1 MRGEIIYNVPIFPL
15 NTVLFPNMPLP
26 LHIFEQR
33 YRAMVE
39 DLRHGDNRFCV
50 ALIREGQ
57 EVGGYAEPFDVAC
70 LAELVH
76 VQLLQDGRYFVV
88 AVGIERVRI
97 VSTNSSEKPYLTGS
111 LEMWPDKT
119 DEVAPAIMDRASKL
133 FLQYMNYITK
143 MSGQSDEHIEVPN
156 EPDLLSYV
164 LASSLQID
172 PEARQHLL
180 ELPGSEERLS
190 AELGMLQTELP
201 ILRAFMSSP
210 QPPNAG
216 FGQFS
221 AN

>member
-1 MRGEIIYNVPIFPL
+1 MRGEIVYNVPIFPL

-33 YRAMVE
+33 YRTMVE
-39 DLRHGDNRFCV
+39 DLKHGDNRFCV

-57 EVGGYAEPFDVAC
+57 EIGGYAVPFDVAC

-97 VSTNSSEKPYLTGS
+97 VSTNDLDKPYLTGS
-111 LEMWPDKT
+111 LELWPDET
-119 DEVAPAIMDRASKL
+119 DDVAPAIMDKASKL
-133 FLQYMNYITK
+133 FVQYMNYITK
-143 MSGQSDEHIEVPN
+143 MSGQSDEQLEVPN

-180 ELPGSEERLS
+180 ELPGSEERLR

-201 ILRAFMSSP
+201 ILRAFLSSP